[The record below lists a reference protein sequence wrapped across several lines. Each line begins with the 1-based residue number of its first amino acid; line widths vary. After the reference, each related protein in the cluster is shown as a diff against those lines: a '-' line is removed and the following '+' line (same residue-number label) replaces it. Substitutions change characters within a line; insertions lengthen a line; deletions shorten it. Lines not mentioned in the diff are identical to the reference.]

1 MEVLNVQDAKRIY
14 LNSLIRIQDVPVF
27 VKAISEDM
35 KLHVIS
41 LEDKKRLVI
50 PVNSKQ
56 INDKPVPTGFVNGY
70 GTSVYVCR
78 STPRV
83 YQQGLSNENMK
94 VHHLNASDW
103 DRTLRD
109 EVYSLLSPNLVKCIR
124 GDYPTLEEAIQS
136 CKDGATICAFGRNK
150 AITNKGI
157 VYYKTEAVGKFTR
170 GAIVLGDGY
179 KHYNWVFEE
188 KCV

>member
-14 LNSLIRIQDVPVF
+14 LNSVIRINETPVL
-27 VKAISEDM
+27 VKQITDDM
-35 KLHVIS
+35 RMHVIS

-83 YQQGLSNENMK
+83 YQQGLSNENMS
-94 VHHLNASDW
+94 VHNLNLSDW
-103 DRTLRD
+103 DRILRE
-109 EVYSLLSPNLVKCIR
+109 EVYNLLSVNLVKCIR
-124 GDYPTLEEAIQS
+124 GEYPTLEEAMQM

-150 AITNKGI
+150 AITSKGI
-157 VYYKTEAVGKFTR
+157 VYYKTDAVGKLTR
-170 GAIVLGDGY
+170 GSIVLGEAY